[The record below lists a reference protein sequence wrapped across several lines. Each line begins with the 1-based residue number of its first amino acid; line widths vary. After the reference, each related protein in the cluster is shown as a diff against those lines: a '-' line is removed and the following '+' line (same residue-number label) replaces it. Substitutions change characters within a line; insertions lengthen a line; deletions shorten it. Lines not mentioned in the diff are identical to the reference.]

1 MPPNRAARHRD
12 VDVADLERELA
23 EFRDIIDGW
32 VGENVARERRLKDAH
47 DRQILKLER
56 EYDALINRERELSE
70 RAADNAREAER
81 YEMEAEQA
89 LEETNAARELAE
101 GLPEQLAALRE
112 RVREERTA
120 IEHAKD
126 KATGTSA
133 MAKLDALRGAS
144 AMYAERLGLRFEYGE
159 AERLR
164 LVFKYVDARAPEREF
179 TFAVRLRGTAY
190 EVMECA
196 PMLASID
203 ALLAECNRSN
213 DFGKFVRDARKA
225 FVELANGDDG
235 VGALASPRASAG
247 RATRSNSRR

>member
-1 MPPNRAARHRD
+1 M
-12 VDVADLERELA
+12 
-23 EFRDIIDGW
+23 
-32 VGENVARERRLKDAH
+32 
-47 DRQILKLER
+47 
-56 EYDALINRERELSE
+56 
-70 RAADNAREAER
+70 
-81 YEMEAEQA
+81 
-89 LEETNAARELAE
+89 
-101 GLPEQLAALRE
+101 
-112 RVREERTA
+112 
-120 IEHAKD
+120 
-126 KATGTSA
+126 
-133 MAKLDALRGAS
+133 
-144 AMYAERLGLRFEYGE
+144 
-159 AERLR
+159 
-164 LVFKYVDARAPEREF
+164 VFKYVDARAPEREF